1 MVDNTFFKQQ
11 VCSSTSLPQTIPNKE
26 QYSRQKKSAAQRPS
40 GAALYIKPTPT
51 CKLLIVSPNSSSLIP
66 FPSFQPG
73 VFSWSSAVIPTTC
86 GHMNPLGLFQW
97 CTPYWYMDNFSTKA
111 SKGLKL
117 NSFQETS
124 KASFSLQQHFACYKS
139 GHINQWE
146 PVKHNS

>member
-73 VFSWSSAVIPTTC
+73 VFFLEQRSNSHYLWSSESPRTLPVVHTILVHGQFLNQSIERFKTQFISRNFQGNFQPTATFC
-86 GHMNPLGLFQW
+86 ML
-97 CTPYWYMDNFSTKA
+97 
-111 SKGLKL
+111 
-117 NSFQETS
+117 
-124 KASFSLQQHFACYKS
+124 
-139 GHINQWE
+139 
-146 PVKHNS
+146 

>member
-73 VFSWSSAVIPTTC
+73 VFFLEQCSNSHYLWPYESPRTLPVVHTTLVHGQFLNQSIERFKTQFISRNFQGNFQPTATFC
-86 GHMNPLGLFQW
+86 ML
-97 CTPYWYMDNFSTKA
+97 
-111 SKGLKL
+111 
-117 NSFQETS
+117 
-124 KASFSLQQHFACYKS
+124 
-139 GHINQWE
+139 
-146 PVKHNS
+146 

>member
-73 VFSWSSAVIPTTC
+73 VFFLEQRSNSHYLWSSESPWTLPVVHTMLVHGQFLNQSIERFKTQFISRNFQGKFQPTATFC
-86 GHMNPLGLFQW
+86 ML
-97 CTPYWYMDNFSTKA
+97 
-111 SKGLKL
+111 
-117 NSFQETS
+117 
-124 KASFSLQQHFACYKS
+124 
-139 GHINQWE
+139 
-146 PVKHNS
+146 

>member
-73 VFSWSSAVIPTTC
+73 VFFLEQCSNSHYLWSSESRRTLPVVHTILVHGQFLNQSIERFKTQFISRNFQGKFQPTATFC
-86 GHMNPLGLFQW
+86 ML
-97 CTPYWYMDNFSTKA
+97 
-111 SKGLKL
+111 
-117 NSFQETS
+117 
-124 KASFSLQQHFACYKS
+124 
-139 GHINQWE
+139 
-146 PVKHNS
+146 

>member
-73 VFSWSSAVIPTTC
+73 VFFLEQRSNSHYLWSSESPRTLPVVHTMLVHGQFLNQSIERFKTQFISRNFQGNFQPTATFC
-86 GHMNPLGLFQW
+86 ML
-97 CTPYWYMDNFSTKA
+97 
-111 SKGLKL
+111 
-117 NSFQETS
+117 
-124 KASFSLQQHFACYKS
+124 
-139 GHINQWE
+139 
-146 PVKHNS
+146 